1 MVLVIGNKRLS
12 SWSLRPWLLLKQF
25 EIPFEEKLILLD
37 QPETREEIMKY
48 SEAAKVP
55 VLVDGNIRI
64 WESMAIAEYLNEKF
78 PEKKM
83 WPQDAAARALARSI
97 SNEMHS
103 GFSNMRNIM
112 SHDLQKHFAG
122 FDYSKAGE
130 DVARVQKI
138 WVDALRSS
146 NGPFLFGD
154 FSIADAMYAPVVN
167 RFITY
172 DVKTD
177 GVIKDYIATI
187 RNLPA
192 HQEWIQA
199 GLKETFE
206 AKFH

>member
-1 MVLVIGNKRLS
+1 MILVIGNKRLS
-12 SWSLRPWLLLKQF
+12 SWSLRPWLLMKHF
-25 EIPFEEKLILLD
+25 GIPFEEKLILLD

-55 VLVDGNIRI
+55 VLVDGGIHI

-83 WPQDAAARALARSI
+83 WPQDTAARAWARSI

-103 GFSNMRNIM
+103 GFATMRNIM

-122 FDYSKAGE
+122 FDYSKAAD
-130 DVARVQKI
+130 DVARIQKI
-138 WVDALRSS
+138 WADCLQSS
-146 NGPFLFGD
+146 KGPFLFGD
-154 FSIADAMYAPVVN
+154 FSITDAMFAPVVN

-172 DVKTD
+172 DVKTEGAVQD
-177 GVIKDYIATI
+177 YVITM

-192 HQEWIQA
+192 HQEWIQS
-199 GLKETFE
+199 GLQETFE